1 MSRGVIA
8 RMWEVRAHP
17 EGFTELLSWV
27 CDAALPGVEV
37 SPMHIGSEVF
47 TSTDHRI
54 VVISKWRGS
63 EPEEFPAPPRHLVA
77 RAPHFWDFSAVD
89 R

>member
-1 MSRGVIA
+1 MIV

-17 EGFTELLSWV
+17 EAHKELLSWV
-27 CDAALPGVEV
+27 CDVGVPRIEAE
-37 SPMHIGSEVF
+37 MAHISSEVF

-54 VVISKWRGS
+54 VVISRWRGYRPS
-63 EPEEFPAPPRHLVA
+63 DLPAPPRHLVT
-77 RAPHFWDFSAVD
+77 RAPHSWDFSLVD